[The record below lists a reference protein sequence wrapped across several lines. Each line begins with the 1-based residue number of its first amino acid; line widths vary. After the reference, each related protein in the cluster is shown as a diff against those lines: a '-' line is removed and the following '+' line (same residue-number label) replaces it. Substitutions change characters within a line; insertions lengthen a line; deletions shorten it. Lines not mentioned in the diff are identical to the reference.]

1 MRSERNQTA
10 LSGASKNAEK
20 ALAAVSS
27 PDFGHVPE
35 EEKIA
40 WAMAALVHC
49 DLCRL
54 VVTLDECKVEGVAR
68 LFCLADIASKL
79 FEARNWY
86 NNSGAKLLRG
96 IAERKPLGVV
106 RTNERIEDLKR
117 SHQIHRVNKYE
128 TYRNKFGYHYDVDAI
143 SHLQLFG
150 AEDADQF
157 FELLTSFVRFS
168 SEWAQLTKELVQ
180 SKQAEA

>member
-1 MRSERNQTA
+1 MRSDLNQTV
-10 LSGASKNAEK
+10 LSGASKNAET

-27 PDFGHVPE
+27 LDFQHVPDD
-35 EEKIA
+35 EKMA

-68 LFCLADIASKL
+68 LLCLADIASKL

-86 NNSGAKLLRG
+86 NNSGTKLLRS
-96 IAERKPLGVV
+96 IAERKPFGLA
-106 RTNERIEDLKR
+106 RTNERIEELKR
-117 SHQIHRVNKYE
+117 IHNIHRVNKYE
-128 TYRNKFGYHYDVDAI
+128 IYRNKFGYHYDADAI
-143 SHLQLFG
+143 SHLERFG
-150 AEDADQF
+150 AEDAAQF
-157 FELLTSFVRFS
+157 FEILNSFVRFS
-168 SEWAQLTKELVQ
+168 GEWAQLTRELVQ